1 MRVLILAFLSLLLIS
16 RPAYA
21 LFEDDKARERIL
33 DLQQKMDSQ
42 SQTTQATLDELKKSQ
57 QALEQRLTSIEA
69 VVKGQGLI
77 DLLDQIKQLND
88 ELNNV
93 KGQLEIATHNIES
106 NQQRQRDLY
115 TDLDGRMRKLES
127 GVTPSTSMQPGM
139 PGQPAAPDGGQAA
152 AATAAGGATATAAP
166 NAEGPSA
173 STEDG
178 DFQAAQ
184 ALSAAGKY
192 REVFDAY
199 EKFLQNYPN
208 SQHAPFALYAL
219 GYSQFSLK
227 NYKASIATQQ
237 KLIKQYPDHAKT
249 PDAMFNLANSQIQ
262 LSEIDGAKKTLRALL
277 AKYPQSNVAPN
288 AKRRLEVLE
297 SIKSR

>member
-21 LFEDDKARERIL
+21 LFEDDKARERII
-33 DLQQKMDSQ
+33 DLQQKMESQ

-93 KGQLEIATHNIES
+93 KGQLEIATHNIEA

-115 TDLDGRMRKLES
+115 TDIDGRMRKLES
-127 GVTPSTSMQPGM
+127 GVSAAPMQPGM
-139 PGQPAAPDGGQAA
+139 PGQPAATDAGQP
-152 AATAAGGATATAAP
+152 AAGAPATNPAAP
-166 NAEGPSA
+166 GTDAANAS
-173 STEDG
+173 SEDG

-184 ALSAAGKY
+184 ALSAAGKH
-192 REVFDAY
+192 REAFDAY

-262 LSEIDGAKKTLRALL
+262 LSDIDGAKKTLRALL

-288 AKRRLEVLE
+288 AKRRLEVLD

>member
-1 MRVLILAFLSLLLIS
+1 MRVLILAFMSLLLIS

-21 LFEDDKARERIL
+21 LFEDDKARERIM
-33 DLQQKMDSQ
+33 DLQQKMESQ

-57 QALEQRLTSIEA
+57 QALEQRLISIEA

-77 DLLDQIKQLND
+77 DLLDQIKQLNG

-93 KGQLEIATHNIES
+93 KGQLEIATHNIEA

-115 TDLDGRMRKLES
+115 TDIDGRMRKLES
-127 GVTPSTSMQPGM
+127 GASSAAPMQPGM
-139 PGQPAAPDGGQAA
+139 PGQPAATDASQP
-152 AATAAGGATATAAP
+152 AAGTPAASPAVPGADAA
-166 NAEGPSA
+166 NA

-184 ALSAAGKY
+184 ALSAAGKH
-192 REVFDAY
+192 REAFDAY

-237 KLIKQYPDHAKT
+237 KLIKQYPSHAKT

-262 LSEIDGAKKTLRALL
+262 LSDIDGAKKTLRALL
-277 AKYPQSNVAPN
+277 ASYPQSNVAPN
-288 AKRRLEVLE
+288 AKRRLEVLD

>member
-1 MRVLILAFLSLLLIS
+1 MRVLILAFMSLLLIS

-21 LFEDDKARERIL
+21 LFEDDKARERIM
-33 DLQQKMDSQ
+33 DLQQKMESQ

-57 QALEQRLTSIEA
+57 QALEQRLISIEA

-93 KGQLEIATHNIES
+93 KGQLEIATHNIEA

-115 TDLDGRMRKLES
+115 TDIDGRMRKLES
-127 GVTPSTSMQPGM
+127 GAPAMPVQPGL
-139 PGQPAAPDGGQAA
+139 PGQPVAPDSSQPAA
-152 AATAAGGATATAAP
+152 GTAPAGSGAEATA
-166 NAEGPSA
+166 NAS
-173 STEDG
+173 SEDG

-184 ALSAAGKY
+184 AFSAAGKH
-192 REVFDAY
+192 REAFDAY

-262 LSEIDGAKKTLRALL
+262 LSDIDGAKKTLRALL

-288 AKRRLEVLE
+288 AKRRLEVLD

>member
-21 LFEDDKARERIL
+21 LFEDDKARERIIE
-33 DLQQKMDSQ
+33 LQQKMENQ
-42 SQTTQATLDELKKSQ
+42 SQTTQATLDELRKSQ
-57 QALEQRLTSIEA
+57 QALEQRLASIEA

-88 ELNNV
+88 ELNHV
-93 KGQLEIATHNIES
+93 KGQLEVATHNIEA

-115 TDLDGRMRKLES
+115 TDLDGRMRKVES
-127 GVTPSTSMQPGM
+127 AAPAASMQPGM
-139 PGQPAAPDGGQAA
+139 PGQPAAPDAGQPSPTSPGTVDAPAA
-152 AATAAGGATATAAP
+152 DAGAST
-166 NAEGPSA
+166 A

-184 ALSAAGKY
+184 TLSAAGKH
-192 REVFDAY
+192 REAFDAY
-199 EKFLQNYPN
+199 EKFLQNYPS
-208 SQHAPFALYAL
+208 SQHAPFAMYAL

-249 PDAMFNLANSQIQ
+249 PDAMFNMANSQIQ
-262 LSEIDGAKKTLRALL
+262 LADIDGAKKTLRALL

>member
-33 DLQQKMDSQ
+33 ELQQKMDSQ
-42 SQTTQATLDELKKSQ
+42 SQTTQATLGELKKSQ

-77 DLLDQIKQLND
+77 DLLDQIKQLNE

-93 KGQLEIATHNIES
+93 KGQLEIATHNIEA

-127 GVTPSTSMQPGM
+127 GLTPSASMQPGM
-139 PGQPAAPDGGQAA
+139 PGQPAVPDAGQTPVDASAGTSAPAA
-152 AATAAGGATATAAP
+152 PGGAA
-166 NAEGPSA
+166 PSA

-192 REVFDAY
+192 REAFDAY

-249 PDAMFNLANSQIQ
+249 PDAMFNMANSQIQ

>member
-1 MRVLILAFLSLLLIS
+1 MRVLILAFMSLLLIS

-21 LFEDDKARERIL
+21 LFEDDKARERIM
-33 DLQQKMDSQ
+33 DLQQKVEGQ
-42 SQTTQATLDELKKSQ
+42 NQTTQTTLAELKKSQ

-93 KGQLEIATHNIES
+93 KGQLEIATHNIEA

-115 TDLDGRMRKLES
+115 TDIDGRMRKLES
-127 GVTPSTSMQPGM
+127 GAPAMPVQPGL
-139 PGQPAAPDGGQAA
+139 PGQPAAPDASQPAA
-152 AATAAGGATATAAP
+152 GTAPAGPGAEATA
-166 NAEGPSA
+166 NAS
-173 STEDG
+173 SEDG

-184 ALSAAGKY
+184 AFSAAGKH
-192 REVFDAY
+192 REAFDAY

-262 LSEIDGAKKTLRALL
+262 LSDIDGAKKTLRALL

-288 AKRRLEVLE
+288 AKRRLEVLD

>member
-1 MRVLILAFLSLLLIS
+1 MRALTLAFLSLLLVA
-16 RPAYA
+16 RPAHA
-21 LFEDDKARERIL
+21 LFEDDKARQRIL
-33 DLQQKMDSQ
+33 ELQQKMESQ
-42 SQTTQATLDELKKSQ
+42 SQATQATLDELKKSQ

-77 DLLDQIKQLND
+77 DLLDQIKQLNS

-93 KGQLEIATHNIES
+93 KGQLEVATHNIEA

-115 TDLDGRMRKLES
+115 TDLDGRMRKLE
-127 GVTPSTSMQPGM
+127 TAAPMQPGM
-139 PGQPAAPDGGQAA
+139 PGDPAAPDTGQAPDGASAEA
-152 AATAAGGATATAAP
+152 AAPAVPGGDVQ
-166 NAEGPSA
+166 NVG
-173 STEDG
+173 TEAG

-184 ALSAAGKY
+184 ALSAAGKH
-192 REVFDAY
+192 REAYDAY
-199 EKFLQNYPN
+199 EKFLQNYPS

-237 KLIKQYPDHAKT
+237 KFINQYPDHAKT
-249 PDAMFNLANSQIQ
+249 PEAMFNMANSQIQ
-262 LSEIDGAKKTLRALL
+262 LSDIDGAKKTLRALL

-288 AKRRLEVLE
+288 AKRRLGVLD